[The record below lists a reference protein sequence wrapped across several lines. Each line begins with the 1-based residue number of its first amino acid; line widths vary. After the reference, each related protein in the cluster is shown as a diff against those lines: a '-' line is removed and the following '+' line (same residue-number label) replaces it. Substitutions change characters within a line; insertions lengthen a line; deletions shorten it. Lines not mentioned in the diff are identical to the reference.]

1 MKKKILMNASDA
13 KKHFLCSDS
22 TLRRWHAEKKISV
35 QRTLGLTRKYWVE
48 IEVPDEEAP
57 LSEEDLALVAVK
69 EEAAK
74 QQKIEE
80 SIEKYVALEDKN
92 SLLGRYLS
100 SYCIPHELLEDL
112 EPPK

>member
-22 TLRRWHAEKKISV
+22 TLRRWHSEQKISV
-35 QRTLGLTRKYWVE
+35 QRSLGNTRKYWVE
-48 IEVPDEEAP
+48 IEVPDEDLP
-57 LSEEDLALVAVK
+57 PTEEELALVAEK
-69 EEAAK
+69 NDAAK
-74 QQKIEE
+74 LKKIEE
-80 SIEKYVALEDKN
+80 DIEKYIALEDKN

-112 EPPK
+112 EQPK